1 MPTCNSCRRT
11 CNISD
16 ASCAPSAN
24 GRKSSSVCS
33 QLNVLYEPTVQGGVE
48 SHDAL
53 SLQVTFR
60 ERALYIVA
68 LLRKMTCN
76 LRHPMPLRHPVLNVL
91 YEPTVELTCER
102 FCKSQVEGERS
113 RVGRQHS
120 ATYCN
125 TLQHTATHKWT
136 SRERECER
144 ASDTLQH
151 TATHCNT
158 I

>member
-24 GRKSSSVCS
+24 GKKSSSVCS
-33 QLNVLYEPTVQGGVE
+33 LLNVLYEPTVQGGVE
-48 SHDAL
+48 SYDAL
-53 SLQVTFR
+53 SLQVIFR

-76 LRHPMPLRHPVLNVL
+76 LRHPMPLRHPV
-91 YEPTVELTCER
+91 ELTCER
-102 FCKSQVEGERS
+102 FCQSQVEGERS
-113 RVGRQHS
+113 RVGKQHI
-120 ATYCN
+120 ATCCI
-125 TLQHTATHKWT
+125 TLKHAATQKCT
-136 SRERECER
+136 SRERECGR
-144 ASDTLQH
+144 ASYTLQH